1 MSGDPTLERIAQGNG
16 LALCAAGPWTARF
29 APDLERIVAEA
40 EKLAGSRPN
49 IFIDVSQVS
58 KLDTFGAWLIERL
71 RRSLTQGGVEAKIAG
86 LSANYS
92 SLVDEV
98 RRVKASPALETSSV
112 TITGMLDQIGRSV
125 AGIGGTLVSLI
136 DMLGAVLA
144 AAGRCLIHPAGF
156 RLTSTVHHLEQVCWR
171 AVPIVVL
178 ITFLIG
184 CIISQQGIFHFRQFG
199 ADIFVVDMLGV
210 LVLREIGV
218 LLVAIMVAG
227 RSGSAYTAE
236 LGSMKMREEI
246 DALRTMG
253 FDPIEVLILPRMLA
267 LVLALPILAF
277 LGAMAALYG
286 GGLVAWLYGG
296 VDPEAFLLRLR
307 DAISIDHFIVG
318 MIKAPVMAAVI
329 GIVACVEGLAVQ
341 GSAESL
347 GPAHDL
353 LGGEG
358 YLLRHRDGRRV
369 RDLLRIDRNVTMA
382 LQPASDAIIRVRDI
396 TVQFGKNRILD
407 GLNLDVKRGEILG
420 FVGPSGAGK
429 SVLTRT
435 IIGLVPKVAGS
446 IEVFGVDLDAADA
459 KARRGVERRWG
470 VLFQQGA
477 LFSSLTVRQNI
488 QFPVR
493 EYLSLSQRLLDEIT
507 IAKLGMVG
515 LKPEVVDRYPVGTL
529 RRHDQARGAGARA
542 GARSGTGVPR

>member
-1 MSGDPTLERIAQGNG
+1 VNGDPTLERIAQGNG
-16 LALCAAGPWTARF
+16 LALCAAGSWTARY
-29 APDLERIVAEA
+29 APVLERMVVDA
-40 EKLAGSRPN
+40 EKLRGSRPN

-98 RRVKASPALETSSV
+98 RSVKTAPAVATASV
-112 TITGMLDQIGRSV
+112 GIVGMLDQIGRNV
-125 AGIGGTLVSLI
+125 VGAGVTMIGLI

-144 AAGRCLIHPAGF
+144 AAGRVIIHPSSF

-267 LVLALPILAF
+267 LIIALPILAF
-277 LGAMAALYG
+277 LGDIAALVG
-286 GGLVAWLYGG
+286 GGLVAAGYGG
-296 VDPEAFLLRLR
+296 IDPEAFMLRLR
-307 DAISIDHFIVG
+307 DAISIDHFTVG
-318 MIKAPVMAAVI
+318 LIKAPVMAAVI
-329 GIVACVEGLAVQ
+329 GIVACVEGLAVE

-347 GPAHDL
+347 GQHTTSSVVQGIFL
-353 LGGEG
+353 VIVM
-358 YLLRHRDGRRV
+358 DGV
-369 RDLLRIDRNVTMA
+369 FAIFF
-382 LQPASDAIIRVRDI
+382 AS
-396 TVQFGKNRILD
+396 
-407 GLNLDVKRGEILG
+407 
-420 FVGPSGAGK
+420 
-429 SVLTRT
+429 
-435 IIGLVPKVAGS
+435 IG
-446 IEVFGVDLDAADA
+446 I
-459 KARRGVERRWG
+459 
-470 VLFQQGA
+470 
-477 LFSSLTVRQNI
+477 
-488 QFPVR
+488 
-493 EYLSLSQRLLDEIT
+493 
-507 IAKLGMVG
+507 
-515 LKPEVVDRYPVGTL
+515 
-529 RRHDQARGAGARA
+529 
-542 GARSGTGVPR
+542 

>member
-1 MSGDPTLERIAQGNG
+1 VGIVSGDPTLERIAQGNG
-16 LALCAAGPWTARF
+16 LALCAAGSWTAHF
-29 APDLERIVAEA
+29 APVLEQMVTDA
-40 EKLAGSRPN
+40 EKLRGSRPN

-71 RRSLTQGGVEAKIAG
+71 RRSLTQEGGVEAKIAG

-98 RRVKASPALETSSV
+98 RRVQAEPVVETRPV
-112 TITGMLDQIGRSV
+112 TITGMLEQVGRSV
-125 AGIGGTLVSLI
+125 AGIGGTLVGLI

-144 AAGRCLIHPAGF
+144 AAGRVIIRPRGF

-184 CIISQQGIFHFRQFG
+184 CIISQQGIFHFRKFG

-318 MIKAPVMAAVI
+318 IIKAPVMAAVI

-347 GPAHDL
+347 GQHTTSSVVK
-353 LGGEG
+353 GIFFVIVM
-358 YLLRHRDGRRV
+358 DGV
-369 RDLLRIDRNVTMA
+369 FAIFF
-382 LQPASDAIIRVRDI
+382 AS
-396 TVQFGKNRILD
+396 
-407 GLNLDVKRGEILG
+407 
-420 FVGPSGAGK
+420 
-429 SVLTRT
+429 
-435 IIGLVPKVAGS
+435 IG
-446 IEVFGVDLDAADA
+446 
-459 KARRGVERRWG
+459 
-470 VLFQQGA
+470 
-477 LFSSLTVRQNI
+477 
-488 QFPVR
+488 
-493 EYLSLSQRLLDEIT
+493 
-507 IAKLGMVG
+507 M
-515 LKPEVVDRYPVGTL
+515 
-529 RRHDQARGAGARA
+529 
-542 GARSGTGVPR
+542 

>member
-1 MSGDPTLERIAQGNG
+1 MNGDPTLERIAKGSG
-16 LALCAAGPWTARF
+16 LALCAGGPWTARF
-29 APDLERIVAEA
+29 ASELEQMVSDAERLKGKA
-40 EKLAGSRPN
+40 AN
-49 IFIDVSQVS
+49 IFIDVSQIS

-71 RRSLTQGGVEAKIAG
+71 RRSLTQGGIEAKIAG
-86 LSANYS
+86 LSADYS
-92 SLVDEV
+92 TLVEEV
-98 RRVKASPALETSSV
+98 RRVKAFPAADVTTV
-112 TITGMLDQIGRSV
+112 TISGMLEQVGRTM
-125 AGIGGTLVSLI
+125 AGIGGTLLSLV

-144 AAGRCLIHPAGF
+144 ASFRVFTHPRSF
-156 RLTSTVHHLEQVCWR
+156 RLTSTVHHMEQVCWR

-184 CIISQQGIFHFRQFG
+184 CIISQQGIFHFRRFG

-277 LGAMAALYG
+277 LGAIAALYG

-307 DAISIDHFIVG
+307 DAISIDHFTVG
-318 MIKAPVMAAVI
+318 LIKAPVMAAVI

-347 GPAHDL
+347 GQHTTSSVVK
-353 LGGEG
+353 GIFFVIVM
-358 YLLRHRDGRRV
+358 DGV
-369 RDLLRIDRNVTMA
+369 FAIFF
-382 LQPASDAIIRVRDI
+382 AS
-396 TVQFGKNRILD
+396 
-407 GLNLDVKRGEILG
+407 
-420 FVGPSGAGK
+420 
-429 SVLTRT
+429 
-435 IIGLVPKVAGS
+435 IG
-446 IEVFGVDLDAADA
+446 
-459 KARRGVERRWG
+459 
-470 VLFQQGA
+470 
-477 LFSSLTVRQNI
+477 
-488 QFPVR
+488 
-493 EYLSLSQRLLDEIT
+493 
-507 IAKLGMVG
+507 M
-515 LKPEVVDRYPVGTL
+515 
-529 RRHDQARGAGARA
+529 
-542 GARSGTGVPR
+542 